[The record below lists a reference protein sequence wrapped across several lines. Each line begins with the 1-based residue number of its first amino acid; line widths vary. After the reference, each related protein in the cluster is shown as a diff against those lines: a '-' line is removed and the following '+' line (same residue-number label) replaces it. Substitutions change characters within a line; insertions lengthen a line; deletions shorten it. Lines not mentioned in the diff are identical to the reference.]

1 MFRVTADS
9 LAAYLDFDPTRKPDL
24 EMLDAVMRKAASTLK
39 RHFHQGTPA
48 GDAGMRMKMIGYG
61 KFGYAIKSGKT
72 TSWPVV
78 GVALQKNYISVYL
91 SITKDGAPI
100 AQSYAGR
107 LGELRMGRNNFSF
120 EKFDDLNTEAL
131 SSLLAEAADIFKSDG
146 DNPVRY
152 MQSTYGRCHSKER
165 LALPTEVSAAQRAWA
180 RLARSWRSHLAHVR
194 KPGHLETEVTARQPK
209 RRF

>member
-24 EMLDAVMRKAASTLK
+24 EKLDAVMRKTAPTLK

-61 KFGYAIKSGKT
+61 KFRYAIKSGKT

-78 GVALQKNYISVYL
+78 GVALQKNCISVYL

-152 MQSTYGRCHSKER
+152 MQST
-165 LALPTEVSAAQRAWA
+165 
-180 RLARSWRSHLAHVR
+180 
-194 KPGHLETEVTARQPK
+194 
-209 RRF
+209 

>member
-1 MFRVTADS
+1 
-9 LAAYLDFDPTRKPDL
+9 
-24 EMLDAVMRKAASTLK
+24 MRKAAPTLK

-61 KFGYAIKSGKT
+61 KFRYSIKSGKT

-78 GVALQKNYISVYL
+78 GVALQRNYISVYL
-91 SITKDGAPI
+91 SITKDGTPI

-120 EKFDDLNTEAL
+120 EKFENLKIKAL
-131 SSLLAEAADIFKSDG
+131 SSLLAEAANIFESDG

-152 MQSTYGRCHSKER
+152 KQNT
-165 LALPTEVSAAQRAWA
+165 
-180 RLARSWRSHLAHVR
+180 
-194 KPGHLETEVTARQPK
+194 
-209 RRF
+209 

>member
-9 LAAYLDFDPTRKPDL
+9 LADYLDFDPTRKPDL
-24 EMLDAVMRKAASTLK
+24 EKLDAVMRKTAPTLR

-61 KFGYAIKSGKT
+61 KFRYAIKSGKT

-131 SSLLAEAADIFKSDG
+131 SSLFAEAADIFKSDV

-152 MQSTYGRCHSKER
+152 MQGT
-165 LALPTEVSAAQRAWA
+165 
-180 RLARSWRSHLAHVR
+180 
-194 KPGHLETEVTARQPK
+194 
-209 RRF
+209 